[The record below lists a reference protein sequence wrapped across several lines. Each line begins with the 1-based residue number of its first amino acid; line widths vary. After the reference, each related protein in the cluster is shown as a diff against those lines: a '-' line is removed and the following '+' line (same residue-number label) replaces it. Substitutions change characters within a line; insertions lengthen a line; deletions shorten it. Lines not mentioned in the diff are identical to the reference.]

1 MLKNFFATSVA
12 ETEVSIIPSQTNEL
26 LVLSLYFNGG
36 ENGGDFKVIYP
47 NGFSAS
53 FTIAAED
60 TIVLDSQVA
69 VPAGSSISFIGSDS
83 GITAM
88 ASATLSLADV

>member
-69 VPAGSSISFIGSDS
+69 VPTGSSISFIGSDS

>member
-69 VPAGSSISFIGSDS
+69 VPVGSSISFIGSDS